1 MTALS
6 PAPPAPAPA
15 AAPATGGYLRLASCS
30 ECGSRRRILVEVAG
44 ELRGHCLGCGA
55 DLPLPLVT
63 EPHRVTV
70 VTVGRGGQG
79 IVEVAGSE

>member
-1 MTALS
+1 MTTLS
-6 PAPPAPAPA
+6 PAPPAPD
-15 AAPATGGYLRLASCS
+15 AAPATGGYLRLSSCS

-44 ELRGHCLGCGA
+44 ELRGHCVGCGA
-55 DLPLPLVT
+55 DLALPLGT
-63 EPHRVTV
+63 EPHRMTV